1 MSFPLGLGLSL
12 VSRLHWCSLNRGWA
26 PLAQGGRAAAPV
38 ASWRA
43 GGSLTCC
50 RALRGSFSEW
60 AIHSFIRS
68 RTMGMRLTTP
78 P

>member
-1 MSFPLGLGLSL
+1 MSFPLGLGLSF
-12 VSRLHWCSLNRGWA
+12 VSRLRLCFLNRGWVPVVQA
-26 PLAQGGRAAAPV
+26 GRAAARV

-43 GGSLTCC
+43 WGSLTCC

-60 AIHSFIRS
+60 AIHSFIKS
-68 RTMGMRLTTP
+68 RMMGMRLTTP